1 MAIQLPVY
9 KSRQVKISFLGQ
21 DITGLAESFASISRN
36 NDFTVE
42 KVGADGSVSISV
54 HPDETGTFELTLDQ
68 NSPAHIFLSG
78 VIETQKATND
88 LYSGS
93 FTLTDPSGSAIV
105 KLSNAHVKSGPTLT
119 FGSESQDWTWT
130 IFCCDYTY
138 LSTPEGIAE
147 ELGVIAEVSAAI
159 DTLPQFRL

>member
-9 KSRQVKISFLGQ
+9 QSKQVKISFLGQ

-36 NDFTVE
+36 TDFTVE

-68 NSPAHIFLSG
+68 NSPAQIFLSG
-78 VIETQKATND
+78 VIEAQKAAKT

-105 KLSNAHVKSGPTLT
+105 KLSNAHIKSGPTMT

-138 LSTPEGIAE
+138 LSVPEGIAE
-147 ELGVIAEVSAAI
+147 DLGVIAEVSAAL
-159 DTLPQFRL
+159 DNLPQFEL